1 MTVVNVLYL
10 NQTEEM
16 ATSMPFQKSEVH
28 SMPFLYLFH
37 FLVQETSNNILLQQE
52 EKIIINSNNLKS
64 LIKAR
69 LKQYMNHELPD
80 VQAGFRKGKD
90 PKIKL
95 PTSAGSSKK

>member
-1 MTVVNVLYL
+1 
-10 NQTEEM
+10 
-16 ATSMPFQKSEVH
+16 MPFQKSKVH
-28 SMPFLYLFH
+28 SMPFLYLLH

-69 LKQYMNHELPD
+69 LKQYMNHEIPD

-90 PKIKL
+90 PEIKL
-95 PTSAGSSKK
+95 PTSARSSKK